1 MIKAENII
9 KSYNMG
15 RTEVLKDISLEIAD
29 GEFAVIL
36 GASGSGKSTLMNVL
50 SGLEK
55 ADSGNVFVNGE
66 NLSVKNESELTKF
79 RRENIGFVFQQYY
92 LLPHLNV
99 ENNVKMGAGL
109 FGNKDYKKIIA
120 SLGLDDKMKAMPSE
134 LSGGEQQRV
143 CIARALSK
151 KPKILFL
158 DEPTGALDEKTGREV
173 LNCIMQ
179 EKEKLGFTMVMVT
192 HNQNIA
198 QMAETVVKM
207 NSGKIVETFR
217 NTKQKSAFEI
227 GW

>member
-29 GEFAVIL
+29 VEFAVIL

-109 FGNKDYKKIIA
+109 SGNKDYKKIIA

>member
-151 KPKILFL
+151 NPRILFL

-207 NSGKIVETFR
+207 NSGKIVETFK